1 MKDITRRN
9 FVKSSM
15 VAPAVLL
22 RKSEAAGA
30 AFAAGTGGSTAS
42 SRNSSQKR
50 KAKQIRII
58 GICCSPRKAKTTAA
72 SLRVCLEA
80 AKEVHPSIEVE
91 LIELAGMKIDGSLAA
106 GLPLEP
112 GQRDDFPKL
121 VPKLSDP
128 AVAGIIVGTPVY
140 FSSMTSLC
148 KAFLDRCI
156 TFWENNMALS
166 GKVAGVLAVGGSRNG
181 GQEITIQSVQ
191 AALLC
196 QEMIIVGSGRPAPR
210 IGATVWNSGKGDVTE
225 DEFGMATTRKLGRRV
240 AEVALQLNGMAK

>member
-1 MKDITRRN
+1 MTHITRRD

-15 VAPAVLL
+15 AASAAVSL
-22 RKSEAAGA
+22 RD
-30 AFAAGTGGSTAS
+30 TSTAS
-42 SRNSSQKR
+42 NPDTDEKH
-50 KAKQIRII
+50 KARRIKII
-58 GICCSPRKAKTTAA
+58 GICCSPRKGKTTAA
-72 SLRVCLEA
+72 SLQVCLDA
-80 AKEVHPSIEVE
+80 AKEVHPAIEVE

-112 GQRDDFPKL
+112 GERDDFPKL

-128 AVAGIIVGTPVY
+128 AVAGIIIATPVY

-148 KAFLDRCI
+148 KAFLERCI
-156 TFWENNMALS
+156 IFWQNNLALS
-166 GKVAGVLAVGGSRNG
+166 GKVAGVLAIGSSRNG

-191 AALLC
+191 AVLLC

-210 IGATVWNSGKGDVTE
+210 IGATVWNDGKDDVTK
-225 DEFGMATTRKLGRRV
+225 DEFGMATARKLGRRV